1 MDVRQQLKS
10 RAVLQTRLVQSVVH
24 GDGVPVCVWF
34 GEKRHNRPRARARLS
49 KSELKAR
56 RSGMVSLAFLP
67 WHGGGHALGIR
78 GPVRHIGSPA
88 LFSEVV
94 GPEKFLQGVHVVPEE
109 HLRDLRVL
117 GGLLQPDGVVAD
129 GPNEIDMKEKVR
141 PPQREREMLA
151 RFFAPRALTFERQR
165 DPPRFRP
172 PSSRKGPSPLRTWRS
187 SVGLS
192 V

>member
-129 GPNEIDMKEKVR
+129 GPNEINMKEKVR
-141 PPQREREMLA
+141 PPQREREREKDA
-151 RFFAPRALTFERQR
+151 CAVFCAACAYF
-165 DPPRFRP
+165 
-172 PSSRKGPSPLRTWRS
+172 
-187 SVGLS
+187 
-192 V
+192 